1 MLTFRRFFFNGEREE
16 YERRGAW
23 FDDTLFT
30 RQTHLWGKSGVAE
43 YEGAIGVQEHD
54 RGVIYHRL
62 MAEIGFICFGIPWFS
77 QPGGRKKIIWRQWE
91 KRTRIY

>member
-1 MLTFRRFFFNGEREE
+1 MRGEVHGLMIPF
-16 YERRGAW
+16 YETDA
-23 FDDTLFT
+23 
-30 RQTHLWGKSGVAE
+30 LWGMSGVAE

>member
-1 MLTFRRFFFNGEREE
+1 LLTFRRFFFIGEREE